1 MKNHLPEQVK
11 GWKEALGKYRYAL
24 LVVAA
29 GVMLLLLPTGNGGKE
44 EARPEET
51 AEPFDVAAFEEK
63 LEEVLSQVD
72 GAGKVRVVLTLEGGS
87 RKVLAQ
93 DREQDEEGGGS
104 ASVVTVGRGSG
115 TQTVVPLQVL
125 SPSFRGALVVC
136 PGGGEP
142 RVALALTQ
150 AVSALTGLGSD
161 RIAVCRAGG
170 G

>member
-11 GWKEALGKYRYAL
+11 GWKEALGRYRYAL

-29 GVMLLLLPTGNGGKE
+29 GVMLLLLPTGDGGKE
-44 EARPEET
+44 EARPEEA
-51 AEPFDVAAFEEK
+51 AEAFDVAAFEKK
-63 LEEVLSQVD
+63 LEEALSQVD
-72 GAGKVRVVLTLEGGS
+72 GAGKVRVVLTLDSGS

-93 DREQDEEGGGS
+93 DREQDGEGGGS

-115 TQTVVPLQVL
+115 TQAVVPLQVL